1 MRKSII
7 RRSTQMPDI
16 PTASTADIAFL
27 LILFFMVTTVF
38 RPTTLNLNY
47 KLPTAK
53 STERIRMR
61 RHVAHVYVDNKN
73 MVYIDDNLVSEELV
87 AAKIAPKVWEDPELI
102 TIINVDENVNYGKVD
117 VILDQLKEA
126 KAFKIT
132 FGTERPKE

>member
-38 RPTTLNLNY
+38 RPTTLRLSY
-47 KLPTAK
+47 SLPKAK

-61 RHVAHVYVDNKN
+61 RHVAHIYVDNKSR
-73 MVYIDDNLVSEELV
+73 VYIDDNIISEDLV

-102 TIINVDENVNYGKVD
+102 TIINVDENVSYGKVD

-132 FGTERPKE
+132 FGTERKE

>member
-1 MRKSII
+1 
-7 RRSTQMPDI
+7 MPDI

-38 RPTTLNLNY
+38 RPTTLRLSY
-47 KLPTAK
+47 SLPKAK

-61 RHVAHVYVDNKN
+61 RHVAHIYVDNKSR
-73 MVYIDDNLVSEELV
+73 VYIDDNIISEDLV

-102 TIINVDENVNYGKVD
+102 TIINVDENVSYGKVD

-132 FGTERPKE
+132 FGTERKE

>member
-7 RRSTQMPDI
+7 RRSTQMPEI

-38 RPTTLNLNY
+38 RPTTLRLSY
-47 KLPTAK
+47 SLPKAK

-61 RHVAHVYVDNKN
+61 RHVAYVYVDNKSR
-73 MVYIDDNLVSEELV
+73 VYIDDNLTSENLV

-102 TIINVDENVNYGKVD
+102 TIINVDENVSYGKVD

-132 FGTERPKE
+132 FGTERKE

>member
-1 MRKSII
+1 
-7 RRSTQMPDI
+7 MPDI

-38 RPTTLNLNY
+38 RPTTLRLAY
-47 KLPTAK
+47 QLPKAK

-61 RHVAHVYVDNKN
+61 RHVAHIYVDNKN
-73 MVYIDDNLVSEELV
+73 MVYIDDNLISEELV

-102 TIINVDENVNYGKVD
+102 TIINVDENVSYGTVD

-132 FGTERPKE
+132 FGTERKE

>member
-1 MRKSII
+1 
-7 RRSTQMPDI
+7 MPEI

-38 RPTTLNLNY
+38 RPTTLRLSY
-47 KLPTAK
+47 SLPKAK

-61 RHVAHVYVDNKN
+61 RHVAYVYVDNKSR
-73 MVYIDDNLVSEELV
+73 VYIDDNLTSENLV

-102 TIINVDENVNYGKVD
+102 TIINVDENVSYGKVD

-132 FGTERPKE
+132 FGTERKE